1 MPSSVVQEALGNWL
15 GGHKGEE
22 EMLAVVLSSKKRVH
36 AAGARWCRGQLLVY
50 RTCDGQFWEYPKKLV
65 TRASHCPLSPGLT

>member
-36 AAGARWCRGQLLVY
+36 ALSHILKPQHAYKDSLYPLVSQLMFV
-50 RTCDGQFWEYPKKLV
+50 
-65 TRASHCPLSPGLT
+65 